1 MNPQKIKSLIFD
13 MDGVLWKEDTPI
25 VDLKSILSIIDNFS
39 ISYVFATNN
48 STKSPLEYVN
58 KINKFGGNVKI
69 SQIITSGTTLASK
82 LIEKY
87 PTGGPIFLIGENG
100 LCEIFKSFGFFHQ
113 DENVLAV
120 VGGLDRNITYQK
132 LAKATLLINSG
143 ADFYFTN
150 IDPSYPS
157 PIGDIPG
164 AGAIL
169 SFLETATGKKALTVG
184 KPFKYMFDQAIKVLE
199 STRKNTMVVGD
210 RLETDIAGGVNA
222 NCKTVLLLSGISKQN
237 DLENSD
243 IQPDLV
249 CEDLDQFV
257 SYMIKHDWQVND

>member
-25 VDLKSILSIIDNFS
+25 VDLKRIFSIIDNAS
-39 ISYVFATNN
+39 KSYVFATNN
-48 STKSPLEYVN
+48 STKSPIDYVN
-58 KINKFGGNVKI
+58 KINRFGGKVKI
-69 SQIITSGTTLASK
+69 PQIITSGTTLASK
-82 LIEKY
+82 LLEKF
-87 PTGGPIFLIGENG
+87 PVGGPIFLIGENG
-100 LCEIFKSFGFFHQ
+100 LSEIFKSHGFFHQ
-113 DENVLAV
+113 EEDVLAV
-120 VGGLDRNITYQK
+120 VGGLDREITYQK
-132 LAKATLLINSG
+132 LTRATLLINAG

-184 KPFKYMFDQAIKVLE
+184 KPSKYMFDQAINILQSSRE
-199 STRKNTMVVGD
+199 STLVIGD
-210 RLETDIAGGVNA
+210 RLETDIVGGMNA
-222 NCKTVLLLSGISKQN
+222 NCKTVLLLSGISKRD
-237 DLENSD
+237 DLEKSK

-249 CEDLDQFV
+249 CEDLDEFV
-257 SYMIKHDWQVND
+257 TYMARHDWQVND